1 MVFHARKPITL
12 KRWIRRSGGFPIGSS
27 LPSHGARER
36 IRHTKN
42 NQKRTKEEKK
52 TKGRLQ
58 VGTEKSIEIT
68 IYMTHEQINVMM
80 HALMQ

>member
-27 LPSHGARER
+27 LPSHGAEER
-36 IRHTKN
+36 TRHTEK

-52 TKGRLQ
+52 TKDKLQ
-58 VGTEKSIEIT
+58 VNTEKNIGIT

-80 HALMQ
+80 HALM